1 MKKGTA
7 AQHPNL
13 SRGQWKPWGRL
24 IWSGA
29 EAPVGLRKSGCA
41 VRNPELCVSL
51 YPVTKPALTQ
61 DHTAKK
67 RLGSG
72 FRVVGV

>member
-41 VRNPELCVSL
+41 VRKSELCD
-51 YPVTKPALTQ
+51 PVTKPALKQ
-61 DHTAKK
+61 DHTAKTPI
-67 RLGSG
+67 GSG